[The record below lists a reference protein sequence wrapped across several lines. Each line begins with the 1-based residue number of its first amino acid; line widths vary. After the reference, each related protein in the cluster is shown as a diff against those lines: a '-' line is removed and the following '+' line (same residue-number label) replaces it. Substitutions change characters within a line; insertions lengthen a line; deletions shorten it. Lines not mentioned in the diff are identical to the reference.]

1 MFIKKMR
8 SFTPL
13 VMINQRGVF
22 MSKRKRTSKIEKWIK
37 EGRGSGIGVD
47 YKPWLKIQDVSSNG
61 RSTRLKGIKTNRQHE
76 FLSDLERNYF
86 YLTEFSNYIVDIREQ
101 FPLLPL
107 EETIVI
113 AGELGIDH
121 PNDPQTG
128 ELIVLTT
135 DFLLTVNKGKDV
147 FEVARTI
154 KMKDEL
160 LKERVLEKFEI
171 EREYWKRRDI
181 DWGIVTE
188 EEIPK
193 TMARNISYI
202 HDYYNIR
209 DYDAFQE
216 MNAQHIEDLSLSLMQ
231 RLLDNT
237 SNIRKIT
244 NEFDMDTH
252 LPFGS
257 GVTLFYHLLAQKII
271 TIDMLEPLNLEQS
284 IIIKSIDE
292 SKLKKVKYG

>member
-1 MFIKKMR
+1 
-8 SFTPL
+8 
-13 VMINQRGVF
+13 
-22 MSKRKRTSKIEKWIK
+22 MSKRKRTSKIQKWIK
-37 EGRGSGIGVD
+37 EGRGSGIGSE
-47 YKPWLKIQDVSSNG
+47 YKPWLKIQDVSSLG

-86 YLTEFSNYIVDIREQ
+86 YITEFSDFVIDIREQ

-113 AGELGIDH
+113 ADELGIKH
-121 PNDPQTG
+121 STDPKTG
-128 ELIVLTT
+128 EPIVMTT
-135 DFLLTVNKGKDV
+135 DFLLTVDKGQGV
-147 FEVARTI
+147 FEVARTV

-171 EREYWKRRDI
+171 EREYWQRRDI

-188 EEIPK
+188 EEIHK
-193 TMARNISYI
+193 VMARNISYI

-209 DYDAFQE
+209 DYDVFQK
-216 MNAQHIEDLSLSLMQ
+216 MSSRLIEDLSLSLMQ
-231 RLLDNT
+231 RLLNDSRSVRIIT
-237 SNIRKIT
+237 S
-244 NEFDMDTH
+244 EFDSDTH

-271 TIDMLEPLNLEQS
+271 VIDMFKPINLEEA
-284 IIIKSIDE
+284 IDIKAIDE

>member
-1 MFIKKMR
+1 
-8 SFTPL
+8 
-13 VMINQRGVF
+13 
-22 MSKRKRTSKIEKWIK
+22 MSKRKRTSEIEKWIK
-37 EGRGSGIGVD
+37 EGRGSGIGIN
-47 YKPWLKIQDVSSNG
+47 YKPWLKIQDVSSLG
-61 RSTRLKGIKTNRQHE
+61 RSTRLKGIKTSRQHE

-86 YLTEFSNYIVDIREQ
+86 YLTEHSDFIFDIREQ

-113 AGELGIDH
+113 ADELGIKH
-121 PNDPQTG
+121 STDPKTG
-128 ELIVLTT
+128 EQIVMTT
-135 DFLLTVNKGKDV
+135 DFLLTVDKGQGL
-147 FEVARTI
+147 FEVARTV

-171 EREYWKRRDI
+171 EREYWQRRDI

-188 EEIPK
+188 EEIHK
-193 TMARNISYI
+193 VMARNISYI

-209 DYDAFQE
+209 DYDVFQK
-216 MNAQHIEDLSLSLMQ
+216 MSPQFIEDLSLSLMQ
-231 RLLDNT
+231 RLLNDSCSVRIIT
-237 SNIRKIT
+237 S
-244 NEFDMDTH
+244 EFDSDTH

-271 TIDMLEPLNLEQS
+271 VIDMLKPINLEEA
-284 IIIKSIDE
+284 IDIKSIDE

>member
-1 MFIKKMR
+1 
-8 SFTPL
+8 
-13 VMINQRGVF
+13 

-37 EGRGSGIGVD
+37 EGRGSGIGAN
-47 YKPWLKIQDVSSNG
+47 YKPWLKIQDVSSLG
-61 RSTRLKGIKTNRQHE
+61 RSTRLKGIKTSRQHE

-86 YLTEFSNYIVDIREQ
+86 YLAEYSDSVTDIREQ
-101 FPLLPL
+101 FPLLPM

-113 AGELGIDH
+113 ADELGIKH
-121 PNDPQTG
+121 PTDPKTG
-128 ELIVLTT
+128 EPIVMTT
-135 DFLLTVNKGKDV
+135 DFLLTTGKEQGV

-171 EREYWKRRDI
+171 EREYWQRRDI

-202 HDYYNIR
+202 HDYYDIR
-209 DYDAFQE
+209 DYNVFKE
-216 MNAQHIEDLSLSLMQ
+216 MNEQHIEDLSISLMQ
-231 RLLDNT
+231 RLLNQT
-237 SNIRKIT
+237 ISIRTIT
-244 NEFDMDTH
+244 NEFDADTH

-257 GVTLFYHLLAQKII
+257 GVTLFYYLLAQKII
-271 TIDMLEPLNLEQS
+271 RINMLETLNLEQP
-284 IIIKSIDE
+284 IVIESIDE
-292 SKLKKVKYG
+292 SRLKQVKYG